1 MEGMDELLARAYTQ
15 EQAEQ
20 DKETQTAL
28 LLTEGTY
35 RTLPALTLTARVSDR
50 TKVQD
55 NGGGERG
62 RIEYRFFAQVQ
73 HEVTGEKGGIG
84 LTMSPDRVT
93 NDSGRPD
100 ASSQRWTQAV
110 TAFKTANGRDPD
122 TLAEVAGYVR
132 DYPVRLRIRRLEGN
146 ERFPEPSNFV
156 VALSPVR
163 D

>member
-55 NGGGERG
+55 NGG
-62 RIEYRFFAQVQ
+62 
-73 HEVTGEKGGIG
+73 GEKGGIG